1 MAKAKVERPKM
12 VIIPREPNKMYL
24 YKIPFKML
32 APIPWEYK
40 LNLKKL
46 KEYGETIKANFGAR
60 EETTNE

>member
-1 MAKAKVERPKM
+1 
-12 VIIPREPNKMYL
+12 MYL